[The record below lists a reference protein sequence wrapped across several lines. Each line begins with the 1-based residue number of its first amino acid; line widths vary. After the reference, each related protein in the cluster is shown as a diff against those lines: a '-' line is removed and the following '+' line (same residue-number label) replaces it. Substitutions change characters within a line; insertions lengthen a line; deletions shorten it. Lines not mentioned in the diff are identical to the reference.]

1 VIADGSKLKRDRME
15 ASCPA
20 AQAADRRR
28 QDPTSARPL
37 TGWRP
42 PSFHET
48 IGPVGAAGWPNP
60 VPTFLVETSV
70 RGFSASKA
78 PFCEYRA
85 QVERLKLGD

>member
-1 VIADGSKLKRDRME
+1 MTNLHRSPPMNQSKTDLGIVNESQFLRFGI
-15 ASCPA
+15 
-20 AQAADRRR
+20 
-28 QDPTSARPL
+28 